1 MVAVRRLF
9 RACAVAALA
18 ALFAVSV
25 TGQSPPPTALRLVA
39 VDGTRTIPTI
49 VVGDTELVATD
60 DLATIFGVTVKDDAA
75 ARAITVTSRGGTIVL
90 SQGQALASIGGR
102 LVSLPAPPSRINGRW
117 YVPVEFIG
125 RALGPVLD
133 TPLELRKASRLVLR
147 GAVRAP
153 RVVIRHEVAGN
164 QARVTL
170 DISPVTPHQVT
181 QEGGRILVRFEAD
194 LLDATVPQIQ
204 AQGFVQRVTVDG
216 ASIVIETGPRFG
228 SLRAADSSGGADT
241 TRLALDLFAPADS
254 PTAGPAAPG
263 ATPPALETPPVSPLP
278 ATGAVRTIVI
288 DPGHGGEEDGA
299 RGAKGTLE
307 KAVTLA
313 AARRLKSV
321 LETRLG
327 ARVLLTRD
335 DDRVVPLDERAAF
348 ANNNKA
354 DLFISLHAN
363 ASLRRTAAGAEVFYL
378 TLDRA
383 DEEARRIAESEGV
396 AMPVFGGGSREI
408 DVILWEMAQ
417 AQHLTRSAEFARLVE
432 THLRGAVPVSP
443 RAIQQAP
450 FRVLVGANMP
460 AVLVEMGYISNP
472 EQESSMAAAP
482 FQARFA
488 QAMTD
493 AIAAF
498 FAQAEP
504 ATSAAPAPTGAP
516 R

>member
-1 MVAVRRLF
+1 VRRLL
-9 RACAVAALA
+9 RASAAAVGAVLV
-18 ALFAVSV
+18 AVSV
-25 TGQSPPPTALRLVA
+25 SGQSGPSSPLRLVA
-39 VDGTRTIPTI
+39 ADGSRTIPT
-49 VVGDTELVATD
+49 VVAGDTELVATD
-60 DLATIFGVTVKDDAA
+60 DLAAIFGVEVKEDTA
-75 ARAITVTSRGGTIVL
+75 ARAITVAYRGTTIVL

-117 YVPVEFIG
+117 HVPVEFIG
-125 RALGPVLD
+125 RALAPIYD
-133 TPLELRKASRLVLR
+133 TPLELRKSSRLVLR
-147 GAVRAP
+147 GRIRAP
-153 RVVIRHEVAGN
+153 RVVVRHEVAGS

-181 QEGGRILVRFEAD
+181 QDGARIVVGFEAD
-194 LLDATVPQIQ
+194 LLDASVPPVQS
-204 AQGFVQRVTVDG
+204 QGLVQRIAVEGPSLVL
-216 ASIVIETGPRFG
+216 ETGPRFG

-241 TRLALDLFAPADS
+241 TRLVLDLFAAPDPS
-254 PTAGPAAPG
+254 TAGPAPG
-263 ATPPALETPPVSPLP
+263 APPAAPETPPAPPLP
-278 ATGAVRTIVI
+278 TPGNVRTIVI
-288 DPGHGGEEDGA
+288 DPGHGGAEDGA
-299 RGAKGTLE
+299 KGAKGTLE

-313 AARRLKSV
+313 TARRLKGV

-335 DDRVVPLDERAAF
+335 DDRAVPLDERAAF

-354 DLFISLHAN
+354 ELFISLHAN

-383 DEEARRIAESEGV
+383 DEEARRVAESEGV

-417 AQHLTRSAEFARLVE
+417 AQHLTRSADFARVVE

-460 AVLVEMGYISNP
+460 AVLIEMGYISNP
-472 EQESSMAAAP
+472 DQESAMATAP

-488 QAMTD
+488 QAVAD
-493 AIAAF
+493 AVASF
-498 FAQAEP
+498 FAEAAP
-504 ATSAAPAPTGAP
+504 GATPAPTGAP

>member
-1 MVAVRRLF
+1 MSDVRRLLC
-9 RACAVAALA
+9 ACAVAAPA
-18 ALFAVSV
+18 AFFAVSV
-25 TGQSPPPTALRLVA
+25 TGQSPPATPLRLVS
-39 VDGTRTIPTI
+39 VDGARTIPTI

-60 DLATIFGVTVKDDAA
+60 DLAALFGVEVKDDTA
-75 ARAITVTSRGGTIVL
+75 ARAITVTYRGTTIVL

-117 YVPVEFIG
+117 HVPVEFIG
-125 RALGPVLD
+125 RALAPVVD
-133 TPLELRKASRLVLR
+133 PPLELRKASRLVLR
-147 GAVRAP
+147 GRIRAP

-170 DISPVTPHQVT
+170 DISPVTGHQVT
-181 QEGGRILVRFEAD
+181 QDGARIVVRFDAD
-194 LLDATVPQIQ
+194 LLDATVPPIQ
-204 AQGFVQRVTVDG
+204 PQGFVQRIGVDG
-216 ASIVIETGPRFG
+216 SSIVIETGPRFG
-228 SLRAADSSGGADT
+228 SLRAADSSGGAGT
-241 TRLALDLFAPADS
+241 TRLVLDLFAPADS
-254 PTAGPAAPG
+254 ATAGTATPG
-263 ATPPALETPPVSPLP
+263 ATPPAPDTPALSPLP
-278 ATGAVRTIVI
+278 TTGNVRTIVI

-299 RGAKGTLE
+299 KGAKGTYE
-307 KAVTLA
+307 KSVTLA

-335 DDRVVPLDERAAF
+335 DDRAVPLDERAAF

-363 ASLRRTAAGAEVFYL
+363 SSLRRTASGAEVFYL

-383 DEEARRIAESEGV
+383 DEEARRVAESEGV

-417 AQHLTRSAEFARLVE
+417 AQHLARSAEFARLAE
-432 THLRGAVPVSP
+432 THLRGAVPISP

-460 AVLVEMGYISNP
+460 AVLIEMGYLSNP
-472 EQESSMAAAP
+472 EQESAMASAP

-498 FAQAEP
+498 FAEAEP
-504 ATSAAPAPTGAP
+504 AVPAAPATPGAP